1 MRNYIEHMNL
11 TVLFALTGIVSLL
24 PAGLVRANNNSN
36 LPFLPSPEMVST
48 VPSNG
53 DLNPYGVAFISRNF
67 QSGSGPLKAGDIL
80 VSNFNSNSGL
90 QGTGTTII
98 RVAAADNSV
107 STFFATPSPTPGGPG
122 TGLSTALVVLE
133 KGLVIVGSV
142 PSADGTIA
150 TSTPGSLLVI
160 DSKGKLLSMIS
171 DPMINGPWDMTVDD
185 HGDQAIAFISNV
197 FAGTILRLELNV
209 SSNGVK
215 VAKRTVIASGYSHR
229 GDPMAFAVGPTGLV
243 YDSKHDVL
251 FVASTEDNAVYQVN
265 NAEATM
271 KDHGTGTVIYSDNT
285 HLHGPLGMAMAPN
298 GHLLVANADVI
309 NSDPNQPSEIVE
321 FTVMGK
327 FVTQYSVD
335 PAQGGSF
342 GLAVQTDEDLA
353 TFAAVNDNVP
363 TLLIFN
369 LPLPE

>member
-1 MRNYIEHMNL
+1 
-11 TVLFALTGIVSLL
+11 
-24 PAGLVRANNNSN
+24 
-36 LPFLPSPEMVST
+36 
-48 VPSNG
+48 
-53 DLNPYGVAFISRNF
+53 
-67 QSGSGPLKAGDIL
+67 
-80 VSNFNSNSGL
+80 
-90 QGTGTTII
+90 
-98 RVAAADNSV
+98 
-107 STFFATPSPTPGGPG
+107 
-122 TGLSTALVVLE
+122 
-133 KGLVIVGSV
+133 
-142 PSADGTIA
+142 
-150 TSTPGSLLVI
+150 
-160 DSKGKLLSMIS
+160 
-171 DPMINGPWDMTVDD
+171 
-185 HGDQAIAFISNV
+185 
-197 FAGTILRLELNV
+197 
-209 SSNGVK
+209 
-215 VAKRTVIASGYSHR
+215 
-229 GDPMAFAVGPTGLV
+229 MAFAVGPTGLV